1 MTANQIN
8 YLRSR
13 EDKRHNEATEA
24 ETRRVNDI
32 QAELRKVDQDLQRD
46 LNAINAKYKQLQYE
60 LDRDMFELQTRRTER
75 ELAQRDRD
83 LSIREQANAIN
94 WSNIQIAQDRLDLD
108 VIRQKEQERANRV
121 AERQKQSYIQFEQ
134 TKLPGI
140 LESQHLSNAFTRE
153 QIKTEKTR
161 DDLNSSQIFR
171 NYFSAGMDAIN
182 SIFKVAA
189 PLLVAK

>member
-24 ETRRVNDI
+24 ETRRVNSI
-32 QAELRKVDQDLQRD
+32 QAELKKVDQDLQRD
-46 LNAINAKYKQLQYE
+46 LNAINAKYKELQYQ

-75 ELAQRDRD
+75 ELQQKDRD
-83 LSIREQANAIN
+83 LTIRERANAIN
-94 WSNIQIAQDRLDLD
+94 WSNIQIAQDRLSLD
-108 VIRQKEQERANRV
+108 AIRQKEVERSNRV
-121 AERQKQSYIQFEQ
+121 AEQQKQSYINFEHR
-134 TKLPGI
+134 KMPGI

-153 QIKTEKTR
+153 QIRTEQTR

-171 NYFSAGMDAIN
+171 NYFNVGIDAIN
-182 SIFKVAA
+182 SIFKGIS

>member
-8 YLRSR
+8 YLRGR
-13 EDKRHNEATEA
+13 EDKRHNEAVEA
-24 ETRRVNDI
+24 ETRRVNNI
-32 QAELRKVDQDLQRD
+32 QAELRRVDQELQRD
-46 LNAINAKYKQLQYE
+46 LNAINAKYRELQYQ
-60 LDRDMFELQTRRTER
+60 LDRDLFELQTRRTER
-75 ELAQRDRD
+75 ELAQKDRD
-83 LSIREQANAIN
+83 LTIREQANAIN

-121 AERQKQSYIQFEQ
+121 AEQQKQSYIHFEQ

-153 QIKTEKTR
+153 QIKTERTR

-171 NYFSAGMDAIN
+171 NYFNAGIDAIN
-182 SIFKVAA
+182 SIFKVAT